1 MLLSSKPFTFD
12 RVVRLLIT
20 VGFFVVVIWLLN
32 VLSDALLPFFV
43 ACLLAY
49 VFKPFVEFNKKVLHV
64 KSNVLPI
71 VLFLIEMIGVV
82 FLFFY
87 LLVPV
92 IIDEFVVVANLVKDY
107 ANSSSNQ
114 NLPVVVDEF
123 VRKYIDFEH
132 LKDFLTKEQWMTL
145 IKNTLQGTWS
155 FVSGSI
161 SVILTVASWFIVLLY
176 FIFILLDYDNFV
188 SGLKRL
194 IPDRYEKMVFK
205 VVGDVKYSM
214 NKYFRGQ
221 ALIAFLVGV
230 LFSIGFSLIGMPMA
244 IVMGMF
250 IGFLNLVPYLQLIS
264 IPPTIFLCVIY
275 SAETG
280 TSFWQIFALAMLV
293 YIVVQAIQDL
303 YLTPKIMGK
312 FMGLNPAIILLSL
325 SIWGTLLGFIGLII
339 ALPLTTLV
347 LSYYN
352 RYVIEV
358 DKEYSNNYS
367 NNNKD
372 ELLS

>member
-20 VGFFVVVIWLLN
+20 VGFFVVVICLLN
-32 VLSDALLPFFV
+32 VLSEALLPFFV

-358 DKEYSNNYS
+358 DKEYSNN
-367 NNNKD
+367 NKD

>member
-132 LKDFLTKEQWMTL
+132 LKDFLTKEQWMAL

-188 SGLKRL
+188 AGLKRL
-194 IPDRYEKMVFK
+194 IPDRYEKAIFK
-205 VVGDVKYSM
+205 VVGDV
-214 NKYFRGQ
+214 
-221 ALIAFLVGV
+221 
-230 LFSIGFSLIGMPMA
+230 
-244 IVMGMF
+244 
-250 IGFLNLVPYLQLIS
+250 
-264 IPPTIFLCVIY
+264 
-275 SAETG
+275 
-280 TSFWQIFALAMLV
+280 
-293 YIVVQAIQDL
+293 
-303 YLTPKIMGK
+303 
-312 FMGLNPAIILLSL
+312 
-325 SIWGTLLGFIGLII
+325 
-339 ALPLTTLV
+339 
-347 LSYYN
+347 
-352 RYVIEV
+352 
-358 DKEYSNNYS
+358 
-367 NNNKD
+367 
-372 ELLS
+372 